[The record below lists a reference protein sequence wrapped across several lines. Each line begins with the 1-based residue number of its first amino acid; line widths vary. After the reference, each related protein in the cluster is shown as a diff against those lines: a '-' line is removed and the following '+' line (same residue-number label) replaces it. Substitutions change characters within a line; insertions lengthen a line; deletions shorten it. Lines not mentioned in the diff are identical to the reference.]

1 MGTKEKYIILLRFQ
15 LKYRQCSYEGQWFLI
30 RPIKKFD
37 DWPCQG
43 TWALPTAQKQNSKSL
58 KIEMKKSA
66 EGEEKER
73 YCHACGECRIEN
85 MRLGT
90 FWPYKERTHK
100 KAILGLKKSF

>member
-1 MGTKEKYIILLRFQ
+1 
-15 LKYRQCSYEGQWFLI
+15 
-30 RPIKKFD
+30 
-37 DWPCQG
+37 
-43 TWALPTAQKQNSKSL
+43 
-58 KIEMKKSA
+58 MKKSA

-100 KAILGLKKSF
+100 KAILGLKKVFNFIIKHVGKLFDVNIILITTIF

>member
-1 MGTKEKYIILLRFQ
+1 
-15 LKYRQCSYEGQWFLI
+15 
-30 RPIKKFD
+30 
-37 DWPCQG
+37 
-43 TWALPTAQKQNSKSL
+43 
-58 KIEMKKSA
+58 MKKSA

-100 KAILGLKKSF
+100 KAILG